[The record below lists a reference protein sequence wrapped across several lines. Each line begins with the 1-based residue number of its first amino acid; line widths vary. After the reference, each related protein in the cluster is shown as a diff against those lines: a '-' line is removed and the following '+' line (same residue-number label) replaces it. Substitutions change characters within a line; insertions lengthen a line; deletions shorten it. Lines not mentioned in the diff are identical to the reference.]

1 MRTLSVFLIG
11 SLTFLLLIGCSDKQ
25 KEAARLEQEM
35 KDREAAADT
44 MAGGEMTLEDSL
56 AGLEL
61 VADASAIP
69 DETVPEPLPMPPVP
83 RGEGYTVQVAS
94 CENEEY
100 ARHLVGV
107 YANRG
112 YDAFVTTIT
121 YENQTYYRVRIG
133 NFEGISEAR
142 TLQEELV
149 DRFSEQPWIDRLDQ

>member
-1 MRTLSVFLIG
+1 MRTLSVLLIG

-69 DETVPEPLPMPPVP
+69 DEAAPEPLPMPPVP

-100 ARHLVGV
+100 ARHLVEV

-121 YENQTYYRVRIG
+121 YENQTCYRVRIG

-142 TLQEELV
+142 TLQEELI